1 MARLLTQA
9 QFARKA
15 NYSRARITQLV
26 KQRVIVLRNGKVDP
40 AQANAAIEANI
51 DRSRRVRSESA
62 MARTKSRSAKTK
74 RENPQLELMPTGFNT
89 DHEKSTGARGFNTDH
104 ETGISSLTEARRQHE
119 EIKMELSKLKLEI
132 EKGNLVPK
140 DQAIEWLS
148 LMVNNAKL
156 RLLGIPKRMAGPLAI
171 ILDEKEIEYRLR
183 MEIRRI
189 LEELGTPLKGKK
201 KNATSTTHSA

>member
-15 NYSRARITQLV
+15 QYSRARITQLV
-26 KQRVIVLRNGKVDP
+26 KQGVIILRNGKVDP

-62 MARTKSRSAKTK
+62 MKRTKFRSAKTK
-74 RENPQLELMPTGFNT
+74 SENPQLELIPTGFNT
-89 DHEKSTGARGFNTDH
+89 DPEKSAGTRGFNTDP
-104 ETGISSLTEARRQHE
+104 ESNPSSLTETKRQHE
-119 EIKMELSKLKLEI
+119 EVKMELSKLKLEI

-156 RLLGIPKRMAGPLAI
+156 RLLGIPKRMSGPLAI

-183 MEIRRI
+183 IEIRRI
-189 LEELGTPLKGKK
+189 LQELGSPLKGRKI
-201 KNATSTTHSA
+201 NAT

>member
-9 QFARKA
+9 QFARKTK
-15 NYSRARITQLV
+15 YSQARISQLV
-26 KQRVIVLRNGKVDP
+26 KAGIIQLKKGRIDP

-62 MARTKSRSAKTK
+62 MARTKSGSAKIQIET
-74 RENPQLELMPTGFNT
+74 NPQLELIPTGFNT
-89 DHEKSTGARGFNTDH
+89 DHEKGTGAGGFNTDQ
-104 ETGISSLTEARRQHE
+104 GNGQFSLTETKRQHE
-119 EIKMELSKLKLEI
+119 EVKMELSKLKLEI

-156 RLLGIPKRMAGPLAI
+156 RFLGLPKRTCGIFASVNDPKQI
-171 ILDEKEIEYRLR
+171 EEIHRKEIRA
-183 MEIRRI
+183 I
-189 LEELGTPLKGKK
+189 LIELSKPLKRNPK
-201 KNATSTTHSA
+201 KN